1 MPGCT
6 DSPEEPAEAAADLRA
21 AAAKTEEPGRT
32 RCAEAIAWRNRFL
45 MLFDRMPL
53 AMALCRTDGEILLA
67 NPALGAEWGRPAGQ
81 LTGRNVLDLFRP
93 RTAAQ
98 LERIAEAL
106 RVGRR
111 SRYPVAVG
119 WTSGGADR
127 RGELTV
133 DPVSEGTHEVPALLV
148 VLRTADA
155 VPDGAAEPGSP
166 LREDGD
172 VDPVGRRVLSLAAA
186 GLTTAAI
193 AKTMGLTVDGVN
205 YHVTRLSR
213 RWRTPNRTALVA
225 KAYALGILSPGH
237 WPPGAGHAD
246 A

>member
-1 MPGCT
+1 MAECA
-6 DSPEEPAEAAADLRA
+6 DSPDEPRRAAADLRA
-21 AAAKTEEPGRT
+21 DATDEQEPGRA
-32 RCAEAIAWRNRFL
+32 RCDEAIAWRNRFL

-67 NPALGAEWGRPAGQ
+67 NPALGAEWGRPAGR
-81 LTGRNVLDLFRP
+81 LTGRNVLELFHP
-93 RTAAQ
+93 RASAQ

-111 SRYPVAVG
+111 SRYPLAVG
-119 WTSGGADR
+119 WTSGGEDR
-127 RGELTV
+127 HGELTV
-133 DPVSEGTHEVPALLV
+133 DPVSEGSHAVPALLV
-148 VLRTADA
+148 VLRSVDA
-155 VPDGAAEPGSP
+155 APREAGEQDGP
-166 LREDGD
+166 LREDGE
-172 VDPVGRRVLSLAAA
+172 VGPVGRRVLALAAA

-193 AKTMGLTVDGVN
+193 AKAMGLTVDGVN

-225 KAYALGILSPGH
+225 KAYALGVLSPGA
-237 WPPGAGHAD
+237 WPPAPGPAD

>member
-1 MPGCT
+1 M
-6 DSPEEPAEAAADLRA
+6 PEEPEEAAADLRA
-21 AAAKTEEPGRT
+21 ATAEAGAAERT

-67 NPALGAEWGRPAGQ
+67 NPALGAEWGLPAGR
-81 LTGRNVLDLFRP
+81 LTGRNVLDLFHP
-93 RTAAQ
+93 RASAQ
-98 LERIAEAL
+98 LERIADAL

-111 SRYPVAVG
+111 SRYPLAVG

-133 DPVSEGTHEVPALLV
+133 DPVSEGTHAVPALLV
-148 VLRTADA
+148 VLRSVDA
-155 VPDGAAEPGSP
+155 APREAAERGSRP
-166 LREDGD
+166 RDDGE
-172 VDPVGRRVLSLAAA
+172 VGPVGRRVLSLAAA

-193 AKTMGLTVDGVN
+193 AKATGLTVDGVN

-225 KAYALGILSPGH
+225 KAYALGVLSPGH
-237 WPPGAGHAD
+237 WPPAAGPVD